1 MDEVAAWRLVWL
13 MCVDIGRAA
22 GRLSGALTAV
32 CWRVLGE
39 LTPWW
44 CGATVQMAWT
54 LFPGRVGPTG
64 ATFSTNALGHGR
76 CSVDR
81 RPKSGVLRSATQTT
95 PRQLTSVGVSK
106 SRRSA
111 CRSPRTGFSEY
122 ALASPQLLVTLHVL
136 HCLVWLMIDP

>member
-1 MDEVAAWRLVWL
+1 MDEAAAWRLVWL
-13 MCVDIGRAA
+13 MCVDIGRAVC
-22 GRLSGALTAV
+22 RLSGALTAV

-44 CGATVQMAWT
+44 YGATVQMAWT

-95 PRQLTSVGVSK
+95 PRQLTSVGYQSHVV
-106 SRRSA
+106 
-111 CRSPRTGFSEY
+111 
-122 ALASPQLLVTLHVL
+122 ALADLLEPASLNMRWLLHSFSL
-136 HCLVWLMIDP
+136 LCMFSTVWSGS